1 MRFLSCLSGSEF
13 SRVQRNAAAYFLSC
27 LSGSEYVMSTSVCR
41 LNFLSCLSG
50 SELEVKARMLLI
62 FKEKGQGVPK
72 APFVAEHP

>member
-1 MRFLSCLSGSEF
+1 SEF

-62 FKEKGQGVPK
+62 VKEKGEGVPK